1 MGTAITLEAGP
12 VGLDYSKNHMGA
24 DYGFLYQPGDDTRRL
39 SDQIN
44 YEYYKANPDDGAIA
58 VSEEAFVRPLSR
70 VLPRLSVL
78 GLTLDRA
85 RDEYEGLCRETIDS
99 EEDEET
105 RNLLTFEEFCRVVCR
120 YQLTD
125 LNDEYIES
133 DNPDQERLARGRFA
147 SDAIQFDRLP
157 WNDNSDLYWS
167 EASYFSAKLCILSA
181 PSMLQIFGLN
191 PGNADTEIVWQFG
204 PLVNSGWANRDSFQP
219 GARRGD
225 ALLVVTEGKSDVHI
239 LRRALAVYRPD
250 VADFFRFIDVTEPHH
265 FWGAGKV
272 VNFAEGLLRIDVQNK
287 ILILLDN
294 DAEGVGA
301 YQKLKKLPFPP
312 NMIPMLLPELDEFR
326 NFPARGPE
334 GIKSSDINGRAAAI
348 ECYLDFELEGE
359 PAAQVI
365 WSNYKPD
372 TDSWQG
378 ALAGKERYTD
388 HFRKQTDE
396 SLRGGGYDC
405 SKLLA
410 VLDALI
416 SNASRMSSPAGSLP
430 W

>member
-12 VGLDYSKNHMGA
+12 VGLDYSKNQMGT
-24 DYGFLYQPGDDTRRL
+24 DYGFLYQLGDETRRL

-44 YEYYKANPDDGAIA
+44 YEYYEANPDDVAIA
-58 VSEEAFVRPLSR
+58 ASEEAFVRPLSR
-70 VLPRLSVL
+70 VLARLAIL
-78 GLTLDRA
+78 GFTLDGVRE
-85 RDEYEGLCRETIDS
+85 EYEALCRETTDPDD
-99 EEDEET
+99 EDGPP
-105 RNLLTFEEFCRVVCR
+105 NFMSFEEFCELVCR
-120 YQLTD
+120 HRITD

-133 DNPDQERLARGRFA
+133 DNPDHELLTRGRFA
-147 SDAIQFDRLP
+147 SDAVSFERLP
-157 WNDNSDLYWS
+157 WNDNSELYWS

-181 PSMLQIFGLN
+181 TSMLQIFGLN
-191 PGNADTEIVWQFG
+191 PENADTEIVWQFG
-204 PLVNSGWANRDSFQP
+204 PLVDAGWASRESFQP

-225 ALLVVTEGKSDVHI
+225 SLLVVTEGKSDVHI
-239 LRRALAVYRPD
+239 LKRALAVFRPD
-250 VADFFRFIDVTEPHH
+250 VADFFRFINVTEPHH

-272 VNFAEGLLRIDVQNK
+272 VNFVEGLLRIDVQNK

-312 NMIPMLLPELDEFR
+312 NMIPMLLPELEEFR

-334 GIKSSDINGRAAAI
+334 GMKSSDINGRAAAI
-348 ECYLDFELEGE
+348 ECYLDFKLEGE

-378 ALAGKERYTD
+378 ALAGKERYTN

-410 VLDALI
+410 VLDSLI
-416 SNASRMSSPAGSLP
+416 FNASRMSSPAGSLP
-430 W
+430 